1 MLPLLFFALTDTS
14 VVQIPS
20 DMVFIHEWGV
30 IEVDEEYLTLRGA
43 PDGWVD
49 ELGYV
54 QDYPMADVTAP
65 VVYFHGAEC
74 TGTFTV
80 DVYDGYFTMLLPY
93 PDSVANAPGG
103 GPGGVDRYTAVWE
116 DLIIRHVDPLTEST
130 IEATDVTRG
139 PSMPDCFSWAVPL
152 WREVPA
158 NRVSY
163 PATGYEDVF
172 LYYESG
178 MLSPEMFMGEYY
190 GHIGDALLFFPEDGE
205 LTCSRVT
212 VPGERDA
219 IGETLSDLEIMAV
232 LCHWADNGL
241 KTEEIGALWKTWEPL
256 LATRCELGGETLML
270 FPLSSEEEESVSR
283 LRFVPDDG
291 GLDITYDRL
300 LLGLGAV

>member
-93 PDSVANAPGG
+93 PDSVANAPSG
-103 GPGGVDRYTAVWE
+103 GPAGTDRYTAVWE
-116 DLIIRHVDPLTEST
+116 NLSITAPALDEAGESTEST
-130 IEATDVTRG
+130 RA
-139 PSMPDCFSWAVPL
+139 PSIPDCFSWAVPL

-163 PATGYEDVF
+163 PATGYDDVF

-178 MLSPEMFMGEYY
+178 MVDPEMFMGEYY
-190 GHIGDALLFFPEDGE
+190 NHSGEALLFFPEDGE
-205 LTCSRVT
+205 LTCSRIT
-212 VPGERDA
+212 VPGELDA
-219 IGETLSDLEIMAV
+219 IGATLSDQEIMDV
-232 LCHWADNGL
+232 LCHWADSGL
-241 KTEEIGALWKTWEPL
+241 KTEEITALWRTWRPL

-270 FPLSSEEEESVSR
+270 FPLSSEEEEAVSR
-283 LRFVPDDG
+283 IRFVPDDG
-291 GLDITYDRL
+291 GLDITYERL